1 MLEVRKGKKKK
12 KNGRKKLGKWA
23 LGCLLEVGGSHKK
36 MGEKNGKDE
45 NFGRGPVRVGV
56 RGESRKRK
64 KKKTDS
70 KVTL

>member
-36 MGEKNGKDE
+36 WEKKMGKTKILG
-45 NFGRGPVRVGV
+45 GVPSVR
-56 RGESRKRK
+56 E
-64 KKKTDS
+64 
-70 KVTL
+70 